1 MSASTT
7 VESIRAAR
15 GRNRFSR
22 RALPISSRVGWCTT
36 SAPSRRVNFRTVD
49 SSGTRSVSPSRQKRR
64 RWIES
69 ETSRINVSY
78 PHPQR
83 CLSTINRT

>member
-22 RALPISSRVGWCTT
+22 LACWISSRVISCTT
-36 SAPSRRVNFRTVD
+36 SAPNRRVSLRTVD
-49 SSGTRSVSPSRQKRR
+49 SSGTASVNPSWQNRR
-64 RWIES
+64 RCNES
-69 ETSRINVSY
+69 DTSRINVSY
-78 PHPQR
+78 PYPER
-83 CLSTINRT
+83 CLTTINRT